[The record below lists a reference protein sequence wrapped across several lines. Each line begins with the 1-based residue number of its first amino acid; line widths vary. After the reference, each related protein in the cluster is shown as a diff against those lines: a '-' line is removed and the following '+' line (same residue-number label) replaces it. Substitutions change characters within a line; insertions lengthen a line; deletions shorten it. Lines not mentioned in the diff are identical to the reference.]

1 MYIPPCKKIP
11 KTIAALNNL
20 RGIYK
25 VHFDLNLSKRQV
37 MKLKQRAAEAENNGN
52 LPEMKRYMAIL
63 GYYYNKSFEQVAI
76 VLQVS
81 IQAVRDWIK
90 QYFVEGLDGLKSQK
104 SPGRPSKLTKAQ
116 KKKLSQMIIAGPAA
130 CGFPGACWRTP
141 MIQHLIQKKF
151 HVFYSAI
158 YLSEFLKNMGFSFQK
173 AKFIAAKKDEA
184 KRAEWL
190 QKIWPEILHLS
201 QKKNAS
207 ILFGDEASFPQW
219 GTLNYTWAPI
229 GKQPVV
235 QTSGNRKSY
244 KVFGLIEYFTGT
256 FYSKG
261 YEGKLNSES
270 YIEFLVEV
278 LSKTRKHLILIQDGA
293 PYHKGREMDAFFKKH
308 AHRIT
313 VFRLPS
319 YSPDYNPIE
328 QLWKKVKQVGT
339 HLHYFPTFDCLINKV
354 EDMLQLFGDVKKE
367 VLSLFGFYRELG
379 TA

>member
-1 MYIPPCKKIP
+1 M
-11 KTIAALNNL
+11 
-20 RGIYK
+20 
-25 VHFDLNLSKRQV
+25 HFDLNLSKRQV
-37 MKLKQRAAEAENNGN
+37 EKLQELLTEAEYRGR
-52 LPEMKRYMAIL
+52 LPEMKRYMAVL
-63 GYYYNKSFEQVAI
+63 GYYYHKSFDQVA
-76 VLQVS
+76 VTLQVS

-90 QYFVEGLDGLKSQK
+90 QYFVNGPEGLKSKK

-116 KKKLSQMIIAGPAA
+116 KKQLSKMIVDGPAA

-141 MIQHLIQKKF
+141 MLQHLIQHKF
-151 HVFYSAI
+151 GVFYSAI
-158 YLSEFLKNMGFSFQK
+158 YLSELLKNMGFSFQK
-173 AKFIAAKKDEA
+173 AKFVAAKKDDE

-190 QKIWPEILHLS
+190 KKIWPEILKLS

-229 GKQPVV
+229 GQQPVV

-244 KVFGLIEYFTGT
+244 KVFGLIDYFTGN

-261 YEGKLNSES
+261 HEGKLNSES
-270 YIEFLVEV
+270 YIEFLLDV
-278 LSKTRKHLILIQDGA
+278 LNKTRKHLILVQDGA
-293 PYHKGREMDAFFKKH
+293 PYHRGKDMKEFFKKH
-308 AHRIT
+308 ADKIT

-328 QLWKKVKQVGT
+328 QLWKKVKQAGI
-339 HLHYFPTFDCLINKV
+339 HLHYFPTFDCLVNKV

-367 VLSLFGFYRELG
+367 VLSLFGFYREL
-379 TA
+379 TAA